1 MENLKHFSPAIQPS
15 RAMFSGDGAGND
27 NSALIPQH
35 WAMESL
41 ATLEENF
48 VASKLVHRDFENQL
62 QEYGDTVNTRRPRKF
77 VTQRKT
83 DVDCVEEQDAIS
95 DNKAVKL
102 DQHIYSSFIIKDG
115 EYSKS
120 FMDLKNLYLNEA
132 VYAVARGC
140 DRAVI
145 GQVHQFSNSVGRL
158 NGLSSAN
165 AQVQITEADAQLS
178 CLNVPETDRR
188 LILGPKQYQSLLNTQ
203 LFTAVNESGASDALR
218 RAKIGNLFGFDVF
231 KAQNTPCVSMS
242 SAEVIGTA
250 DANVLAGS
258 ATAIPVT
265 LPTPAAAG
273 EFFVVEGNDQ
283 PQTVGAATATDITP
297 VEPSKYGSVS
307 GATIRVYSSTSVSA
321 AYAAGWSQYLQV
333 VGQSISDGQMVALG
347 TGANRQ
353 IYSVI
358 ETVNDNAGNQCILL
372 DKPLVSGV
380 TAGQAIFPGPT
391 GCYGIAFHRDA
402 ISFVNRPLASPRSG
416 LGADGA
422 TVSSDNMSLRVVMQY
437 DSKCQGT
444 RVTIDT
450 LCGCCV
456 LDDRMAVQFLG

>member
-1 MENLKHFSPAIQPS
+1 MEKYTNFSIPQKPA
-15 RAMFSGDGAGND
+15 RDMGLGDGAGND

-41 ATLEENF
+41 ATLEENMI
-48 VASKLVHRDFENQL
+48 ATRLVHRDFEDQL

-95 DNKAVKL
+95 DNCAVKL
-102 DQHIYSSFIIKDG
+102 DQHIYSSFIIKDA

-120 FMDLKNLYLNEA
+120 FLDLKNLYLKEA

-165 AQVQITEADAQLS
+165 AQVQITEADAALS

-188 LILGPKQYQSLLNTQ
+188 LILGPKSYQALLNTQ
-203 LFTAVNESGASDALR
+203 LFTAVNESGSADALR
-218 RAKIGNLFGFDVF
+218 RAQIGNLFGFDIF
-231 KAQNTPCVSMS
+231 KGQNTPCVMS
-242 SAEVIGTA
+242 SNAEVIGTV

-258 ATAIPVT
+258 DAPFAVT
-265 LPTPAAAG
+265 LPTPAVAG

-283 PQTVGAATATDITP
+283 PQVVSAATATDITP
-297 VEPSKYGSVS
+297 AGPSKYGAVS
-307 GATIRVYSSTSVSA
+307 GSVIRVYSSTTAQA
-321 AYAAGWSQYLQV
+321 AYAQGYSMYISVAGMSLV
-333 VGQSISDGQMVALG
+333 DGQCVAFG

-353 IYSVI
+353 VYSVI
-358 ETVNDNAGNQCILL
+358 ETCNDGANQTILL
-372 DKPLVSGV
+372 DRPLESAVV
-380 TAGQAIFPGPT
+380 AGQSVFPGPT
-391 GCYGIAFHRDA
+391 GYFNLAFHRDA
-402 ISFVNRPLASPRSG
+402 ISFVNRPLASPSG
-416 LGADGA
+416 NLGVAA
-422 TVSSDNMSLRVVMQY
+422 STMSSDNMSIRVVMQY

-444 RVTIDT
+444 RVTLDT
-450 LCGCCV
+450 LCGV
-456 LDDRMAVQFLG
+456 KILDDRMGIQFLG